1 MGKIKKAAP
10 LKLFCSFF
18 YRDAQAFQKAKE
30 MCGELFGGVDF
41 ESQKLSFSHTE
52 YYEKEFGAHLLR
64 NFISFENLIVPDVLA
79 EIKIKTNEIEEK
91 LKQEN
96 NRRVNI
102 DPGYIALSK
111 LVLATTKDYYH
122 RIYLAHGIYA
132 EATLY
137 YKDRTFQ
144 GFPWTYPDYKTPEI
158 ISIFN
163 HIRGIYRLQ
172 LDGIRE

>member
-1 MGKIKKAAP
+1 MGKIKKTAP
-10 LKLFCSFF
+10 VKLFCSFF
-18 YRDAQAFQKAKE
+18 YRDAQALQKAKE

-41 ESQKLSFSHTE
+41 ESQKLSFSHTD
-52 YYEKEFGAHLLR
+52 YYEKEFGANLLR
-64 NFISFENLIVPDVLA
+64 NFISFENLIAPDSLA

-111 LVLATTKDYYH
+111 LVLATTKNYYH
-122 RIYLAHGIYA
+122 RIYLARGIYA
-132 EATLY
+132 EVTLY

-144 GFPWTYPDYKTPEI
+144 GFPWTYPDYKTEETI
-158 ISIFN
+158 KIFN
-163 HIRGIYRLQ
+163 E
-172 LDGIRE
+172 IREKYKQQMNNV